1 MKRRHL
7 TAAAAATMAVG
18 MAALQ
23 LAPGM
28 DVVNPPVQRWQTIE
42 ASVAVPAPV
51 AAILARACR
60 NCHSNET
67 VVPWYGRFAPGSW
80 LLTRDVNRA
89 RRAMNLSTW
98 AVGPGRQPAVAAAT
112 LAAAC
117 ADIRSD
123 RMPLAPYRFMHPESR
138 LTAGDKHTFCAWAN
152 RWSRDLVS
160 RRAPDP
166 DAAKAH

>member
-1 MKRRHL
+1 MKRLHL
-7 TAAAAATMAVG
+7 AAAAAASMAVG
-18 MAALQ
+18 VAALQ
-23 LAPGM
+23 LAPGL

-42 ASVAVPAPV
+42 AGVDVPAPV

-67 VVPWYGRFAPGSW
+67 VTPWYGRLAPGSW
-80 LLTRDVNRA
+80 LLARDVNRA

-98 AVGPGRQPAVAAAT
+98 AVGPGSRPGLAAAT

-123 RMPLAPYRFMHPESR
+123 RMPLAPYRLMHPESR
-138 LTAGDKHTFCAWAN
+138 LSASDKRTFCDWAN
-152 RWSRDLVS
+152 RSSRDLVS
-160 RRAPDP
+160 RRTSDR
-166 DAAKAH
+166 DAAHAR